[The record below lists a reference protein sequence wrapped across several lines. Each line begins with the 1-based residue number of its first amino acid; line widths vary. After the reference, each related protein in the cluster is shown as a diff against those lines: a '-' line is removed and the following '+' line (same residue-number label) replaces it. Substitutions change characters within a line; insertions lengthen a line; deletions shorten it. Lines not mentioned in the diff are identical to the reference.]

1 MDHLPNKNIAYLPN
15 KRVNSAVRLAERKK
29 HLMSAFIGTVLQ
41 NTILLTESTN
51 QLKVGIRYSIN
62 KDGALCKTKSKQ
74 RTWPYY
80 GYHRR

>member
-1 MDHLPNKNIAYLPN
+1 MNHLLNKRITYLPN
-15 KRVNSAVRLAERKK
+15 KRVNNAVRLAVRKK
-29 HLMSAFIGTVLQ
+29 YLMSAFIGTVLQ
-41 NTILLTESTN
+41 NTILLTESTH

-62 KDGALCKTKSKQ
+62 KDGALCKTKSRQ